1 MDEAWY
7 PSSGLEQYMQHLLK
21 YPPSGDSANNVLGEK
36 KIAFVPTMGALH
48 QGHISLV
55 KEAKSLA
62 DQVVMS
68 IFVNPTQFES
78 VEDLA
83 KYPRTLN
90 ADIQLAEAAGVD
102 LLWTPDVSEIYPD
115 KYKLIDA
122 GELGRI
128 YEGHSRAGH
137 FDGVLT
143 VVNRL
148 FEIVKPDY
156 AIFGEKDFQQLFLI
170 KEFSKRAHPGIEI
183 ISGKTIREDSGLALS
198 SRNVRLSPEE
208 KNSALVISRAL
219 EIGSK
224 QQSYA
229 EIKSSVLAELATE
242 IDFKLDYFAIVNPKS
257 LLEVDQS
264 HIGPVQ
270 LLLAGW
276 VGSVRLIDNFAAVV
290 GPEGRGN

>member
-1 MDEAWY
+1 
-7 PSSGLEQYMQHLLK
+7 MQHLLK
-21 YPPSGDSANNVLGEK
+21 YPLSGESANHVLGEK

-62 DQVVMS
+62 DEVVMS

-90 ADIQLAEAAGVD
+90 ADIELAESAGVD
-102 LLWTPDVSEIYPD
+102 FLWTPDVSEIYPD

-170 KEFSKRAHPGIEI
+170 KEFSKRVHPGIEI

-219 EIGSK
+219 EIGRK
-224 QQSYA
+224 EQSYA

-242 IDFKLDYFAIVNPKS
+242 IDFRLDYFAIVNPKS

-276 VGSVRLIDNFAAVV
+276 VGSVRLIDNFAAAI
-290 GPEGRGN
+290 GSEGRGN

>member
-1 MDEAWY
+1 
-7 PSSGLEQYMQHLLK
+7 MQHLLK
-21 YPPSGDSANNVLGEK
+21 YPLSGESANHVLGEK

-62 DQVVMS
+62 DEVVMS

-90 ADIQLAEAAGVD
+90 ADIQLAESAGVD
-102 LLWTPDVSEIYPD
+102 FLWTPDVSEIYPD

-219 EIGSK
+219 EIGRK
-224 QQSYA
+224 EQSYA

-264 HIGPVQ
+264 HTGPVQ

-276 VGSVRLIDNFAAVV
+276 VGSVRLIDNFAAAI
-290 GPEGRGN
+290 GSEGRGN

>member
-1 MDEAWY
+1 
-7 PSSGLEQYMQHLLK
+7 MQHLLK
-21 YPPSGDSANNVLGEK
+21 YPPSGESANNVLGEK

-62 DQVVMS
+62 DEVVMS

-90 ADIQLAEAAGVD
+90 ADIQLAESAGVD
-102 LLWTPDVSEIYPD
+102 FLWTPDVSEIYPD

-170 KEFSKRAHPGIEI
+170 KEFSKRVHPGIEI

-219 EIGSK
+219 EIGRK
-224 QQSYA
+224 EQSYA

-242 IDFKLDYFAIVNPKS
+242 IDFRLDYFAIVNPKS

-264 HIGPVQ
+264 HTGPVQ

-276 VGSVRLIDNFAAVV
+276 VGSVRLIDNFAAVI

>member
-1 MDEAWY
+1 
-7 PSSGLEQYMQHLLK
+7 MQHLLK
-21 YPPSGDSANNVLGEK
+21 YLPSADTALGGS

-48 QGHISLV
+48 QGHLSLV
-55 KEAKSLA
+55 KQAKTLA
-62 DQVVMS
+62 EQVVMS
-68 IFVNPTQFES
+68 IFINPTQFES
-78 VEDLA
+78 VEDLD
-83 KYPRTLN
+83 KYPRTLIE
-90 ADIQLAEAAGVD
+90 DIKLAEAAGVD
-102 LLWTPDVSEIYPD
+102 ILWTPEVSEIYPD

-128 YEGHSRAGH
+128 YEGHTRASH

-170 KEFSKRAHPGIEI
+170 REFSKRSHPEIEI
-183 ISGKTIREDSGLALS
+183 VSARTVREISGLALS
-198 SRNVRLSPEE
+198 SRNVRLSSEQAT
-208 KNSALVISRAL
+208 SALVISRAL
-219 EIGSK
+219 DTASK
-224 QQSYA
+224 KQSYA
-229 EIKSSVLAELATE
+229 EMKDTALAELTSE

-264 HIGPVQ
+264 HLGPVQ

-276 VGSVRLIDNFAAVV
+276 VGSVRLIDNLAAVIE
-290 GPEGRGN
+290 PEGRGK

>member
-1 MDEAWY
+1 
-7 PSSGLEQYMQHLLK
+7 MQHLLK
-21 YPPSGDSANNVLGEK
+21 YPLSGDSANNVLGEK

-83 KYPRTLN
+83 KYPRTLD

-229 EIKSSVLAELATE
+229 EIKSSVLAELFTE
-242 IDFKLDYFAIVNPKS
+242 IDFRLDYFAIVNPKS

-276 VGSVRLIDNFAAVV
+276 VGSVRLIDNFAAAI
-290 GPEGRGN
+290 GPEGRRN

>member
-1 MDEAWY
+1 
-7 PSSGLEQYMQHLLK
+7 MQHLLK
-21 YPPSGDSANNVLGEK
+21 YPPSGESANNVLGEK

-62 DQVVMS
+62 DEVVMS

-90 ADIQLAEAAGVD
+90 ADIQLAESAGVNF
-102 LLWTPDVSEIYPD
+102 LWTPDVFEIYPD

-219 EIGSK
+219 EIGRK
-224 QQSYA
+224 EQSYA

-242 IDFKLDYFAIVNPKS
+242 IDFRLDYFAIVNPKS

-276 VGSVRLIDNFAAVV
+276 VGSVRLIDNFAAAI
-290 GPEGRGN
+290 GSEGRGN

>member
-1 MDEAWY
+1 
-7 PSSGLEQYMQHLLK
+7 MQHLLI
-21 YPPSGDSANNVLGEK
+21 YPPSGDSANNVLGDK

-48 QGHISLV
+48 EGHISLV
-55 KEAKSLA
+55 NEAKNLA
-62 DQVVMS
+62 EQVVMS
-68 IFVNPTQFES
+68 IFINPTQFES

-90 ADIQLAEAAGVD
+90 EDIQLAEAAGVD

-148 FEIVKPDY
+148 FEIVKPEY

-170 KEFSKRAHPGIEI
+170 KEFSKKAHPEIEI
-183 ISGKTIREDSGLALS
+183 ISGRTIREVSGLALS

-219 EIGSK
+219 EMGSK
-224 QQSYA
+224 KQSYS

-242 IDFKLDYFAIVNPKS
+242 IDFKMDYFAIVNPKS

-264 HIGPVQ
+264 HSGPVQ

>member
-1 MDEAWY
+1 
-7 PSSGLEQYMQHLLK
+7 MQHLLK
-21 YPPSGDSANNVLGEK
+21 YPPSGESANNVLGEK

-83 KYPRTLN
+83 KYPRTLD

-229 EIKSSVLAELATE
+229 EIKSNVLAELATE

-270 LLLAGW
+270 LLVAGW
-276 VGSVRLIDNFAAVV
+276 VGSVRLIDNFAAVI

>member
-1 MDEAWY
+1 
-7 PSSGLEQYMQHLLK
+7 MQHLLK
-21 YPPSGDSANNVLGEK
+21 YPPSGESANNVLGEK

-55 KEAKSLA
+55 REAKSLA
-62 DQVVMS
+62 DEVVMS

-90 ADIQLAEAAGVD
+90 ADIQLAESAGVD
-102 LLWTPDVSEIYPD
+102 FLWTPDVSEIYPD

-219 EIGSK
+219 EIGRK
-224 QQSYA
+224 EQSYA

-264 HIGPVQ
+264 HTGPVQ

-276 VGSVRLIDNFAAVV
+276 VGSVRLIDNFAAVI

>member
-1 MDEAWY
+1 
-7 PSSGLEQYMQHLLK
+7 MQHLLK
-21 YPPSGDSANNVLGEK
+21 YPLSGESANNVLGEK

-229 EIKSSVLAELATE
+229 EIKSSVLAELFTE

-276 VGSVRLIDNFAAVV
+276 VGSVRLIDNFAAAI